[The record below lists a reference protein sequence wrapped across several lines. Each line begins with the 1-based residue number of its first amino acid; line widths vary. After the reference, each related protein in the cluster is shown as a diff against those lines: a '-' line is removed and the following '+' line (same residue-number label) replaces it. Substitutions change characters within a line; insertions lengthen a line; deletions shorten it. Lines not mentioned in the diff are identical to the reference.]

1 MLLKHV
7 LVLTIILISLILP
20 SDSGRI
26 LAIMPTPSYSHQI
39 VFNPLW
45 LTLNSK
51 GHHVTLFTTD
61 PIKNTNL
68 SNFRQVDWSFAY
80 QLWHEKH
87 NVSDIIRNFNTNLPK
102 CLNQY
107 VEMMNDIIIQ
117 ELEHPQVQE
126 IINDK
131 NEHFDLVIVEFLNPA
146 MVAFGKRFNCPFIGM
161 SPMDL
166 TNFVHEA
173 LGHPI
178 SPALFPDFISHYDS
192 EMSFFE
198 RVLNTF
204 YYVGSKLYFKF
215 YFYPKIDEIIK
226 KYFGE
231 DVPALEE
238 MQRNA
243 SMVFLNTNP
252 IIHNIRPLMSNV
264 IMVGGG
270 THFERDSALPEDIQK
285 FLDGAENGAI
295 YFSLGTNVKSKDLD
309 KETKTTFL
317 QVFSE
322 LPYKV
327 LWKFED
333 TSISTNSKILVKP
346 WLPQQ
351 QILKHPKIKLF
362 ITQGG
367 LQSLEEAIYNGI
379 PIIGMPVYVDQY
391 SNVKRAIRKG
401 MGIILDS
408 NKLEKEVL
416 KKSIEEILNNE
427 KYKKS
432 AEKLSILLKE
442 QPISGLNQTVKWIEY
457 VLKHKGAKFLKPTQ
471 IPTYQYLLVDV
482 LILFLVLLIFSG
494 YLSIVCLK
502 LLVKCVKERR
512 NDKRIKWE

>member
-1 MLLKHV
+1 
-7 LVLTIILISLILP
+7 
-20 SDSGRI
+20 
-26 LAIMPTPSYSHQI
+26 MPTPSYSHQI

-45 LTLNSK
+45 LTLNSR

-61 PIKNTNL
+61 PIKNANL
-68 SNFRQVDWSFAY
+68 SNFRQIDWSFAY

-87 NVSDIIRNFNTNLPK
+87 NVSDIIRNFNTNLLK

-131 NEHFDLVIVEFLNPA
+131 NEHFDLVVVEFLNPA
-146 MVAFGKRFNCPFIGM
+146 MVAFSKRFNCPFIGM

-173 LGHPI
+173 LGNPI
-178 SPALFPDFISHYDS
+178 SPALFPDFISRYDG
-192 EMSFFE
+192 EMNFFE

-204 YYVGSKLYFKF
+204 YYVGSKLYFKY

-226 KYFGE
+226 EYFGE
-231 DVPALEE
+231 DVPPLEQ

-264 IMVGGG
+264 LMVGGG
-270 THFERDSALPEDIQK
+270 THFEGDTPLPEDIQK

-309 KETKTTFL
+309 QDTKTTFL

-333 TSISTNSKILVKP
+333 A
-346 WLPQQ
+346 
-351 QILKHPKIKLF
+351 KHPKIKLF

-408 NKLEKEVL
+408 NNVGKEIL
-416 KKSIEEILNNE
+416 KKSIEDILNNE

-442 QPISGLNQTVKWIEY
+442 QPVSGLNQTVKWIEY
-457 VLKHKGAKFLKPTQ
+457 VLKYKGAKFLKPAQ
-471 IPTYQYLLVDV
+471 IPTYQYLLIDV
-482 LILFLVLLIFSG
+482 LTFFVALFIFSA
-494 YLSIVCLK
+494 YFSFVCLK
-502 LLVKCVKERR
+502 LLVKCMKERR
-512 NDKRIKWE
+512 RVKTTKLE

>member
-1 MLLKHV
+1 MLLKQ
-7 LVLTIILISLILP
+7 LVLSLILTNLIPP
-20 SDSGRI
+20 SACGRI

-45 LTLNSK
+45 LTLNSR

-61 PIKNTNL
+61 PIKNANL
-68 SNFRQVDWSFAY
+68 SNFRQIDWSFAY

-87 NVSDIIRNFNTNLPK
+87 NVSDIIRNFNTNLLK

-107 VEMMNDIIIQ
+107 VEMMNDIIIR

-131 NEHFDLVIVEFLNPA
+131 NEHFDLVVVEFLNPA
-146 MVAFGKRFNCPFIGM
+146 MVAFSKRFNCPFIGM

-173 LGHPI
+173 LGNPI
-178 SPALFPDFISHYDS
+178 SPALFPDFISHYDG
-192 EMSFFE
+192 EMNFFE

-204 YYVGSKLYFKF
+204 YYVGSKLYFKY

-226 KYFGE
+226 EYFGE
-231 DVPALEE
+231 DVPPLEQ

-264 IMVGGG
+264 LMVGGG
-270 THFERDSALPEDIQK
+270 THFEGDTPLPEDIQK

-309 KETKTTFL
+309 QDTKTTFL

-333 TSISTNSKILVKP
+333 ASVTTNSKILVKP

-408 NKLEKEVL
+408 NNVGKEIL
-416 KKSIEEILNNE
+416 KKSIEDILNNE

-442 QPISGLNQTVKWIEY
+442 QPVSGLNQTVKWIEY
-457 VLKHKGAKFLKPTQ
+457 VLKYKGAKFLKPAQ
-471 IPTYQYLLVDV
+471 IPTYQYLLIDV
-482 LILFLVLLIFSG
+482 LTFFVAFFIFSA
-494 YLSIVCLK
+494 YFSFVCLK
-502 LLVKCVKERR
+502 LLVKCMKERR
-512 NDKRIKWE
+512 KVKTVKLE